1 MKVDALLARA
11 EIHSVLMR
19 YCRAVDRG
27 DVELLRSVYHD
38 QALDHHG
45 GFHGLGYDFAPYIVS
60 KMDAVDLNG
69 QHHITNVL
77 IELDGDTAKVE
88 SYFFAVHPY
97 LQDEERAVL
106 GLIGG
111 RYLDDFARIDQ
122 RWAIARREVILD
134 WSRERLDGTDWPGAV
149 AYPKAA
155 RRDDDPSFG
164 QFNPRQPT
172 VR

>member
-1 MKVDALLARA
+1 MKVDDLLARA

-45 GFHGLGYDFAPYIVS
+45 SYHGSGYDFAPYIVS
-60 KMDAVDLNG
+60 KMDSVDLNG
-69 QHHITNVL
+69 QHHITNIL

-97 LQDEERAVL
+97 LDAEGRPAL

-111 RYLDDFARIDQ
+111 RYLDDFACIDE

-134 WSRERLDGTDWPGAV
+134 WSRARVDGPDWLGAV
-149 AYPKAA
+149 AYPHGA
-155 RRDDDPSFG
+155 RRDADLSSGFFRGRTGP
-164 QFNPRQPT
+164 
-172 VR
+172 